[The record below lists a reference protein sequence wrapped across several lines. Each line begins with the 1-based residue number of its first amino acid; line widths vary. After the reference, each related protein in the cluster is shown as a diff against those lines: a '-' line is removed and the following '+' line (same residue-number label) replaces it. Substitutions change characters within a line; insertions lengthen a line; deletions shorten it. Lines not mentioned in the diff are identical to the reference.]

1 MRNRKIR
8 KVSEVHVQYGYWAVC
23 DVRTLSVV
31 TVIVDRPIEGGS
43 LILLPL
49 ALPLTKALH

>member
-8 KVSEVHVQYGYWAVC
+8 KVSRVHVQYGYWALC

-31 TVIVDRPIEGGS
+31 TVIVDGPIEDRS

-49 ALPLTKALH
+49 VPPLTKTLL